1 MRLGK
6 ADLHIHS
13 TADDGL
19 ATPREILD
27 YAENHTDLDLIAITD
42 HDAIAG
48 ALEAQELALKGNYRV
63 QVIVGMEITTR
74 DGHLLA
80 LDIRRPIRMLQDME
94 TTIALVHEQGGFCV
108 IPHPLAWF
116 SMGARQS
123 LINRLAQDPA
133 DLSTPDGLEV
143 FNPSYAGRVTFAKV
157 YELNE
162 TRWHLARCAG
172 SDSHALHT
180 IGSAYTVFPLEEPAP
195 PGLVPA
201 NSQQAPLEAAQSRR
215 RYLVSALRQAL
226 AAKTTDFHGY
236 FWTMDDHLS
245 IAVPQMFRSMILTP
259 GARVKRTIGW
269 LRDEKR
275 AVIMRQQ
282 R

>member
-1 MRLGK
+1 MTRMRLGK

-19 ATPREILD
+19 ATPKEILD
-27 YAENHTDLDLIAITD
+27 YAENQTNLDLIAITD
-42 HDAIAG
+42 HDAIDG
-48 ALEAQELALKGNYRV
+48 ALEAQELAIKGNYRV

-80 LDIRRPIRMLQDME
+80 LDIRRPIRMLLDME
-94 TTIALVHEQGGFCV
+94 TTIALVHEQGGFCL

-116 SMGARQS
+116 SLGARQS
-123 LINRLAQDPA
+123 LINRLTQGPA
-133 DLSTPDGLEV
+133 GPSTPDGLEV
-143 FNPSYAGRVTFAKV
+143 FNPSYAGRVVFAKV

-180 IGSAYTVFPLEEPAP
+180 IGSAYTIFPLEESPTAGP
-195 PGLVPA
+195 TLTQEDA
-201 NSQQAPLEAAQSRR
+201 WSRR
-215 RYLVSALRQAL
+215 RALITALRRAL
-226 AAKTTDFHGY
+226 ATKTTDFHGS

-245 IAVPQMFRSMILTP
+245 IAVPQMIRSMLLTP
-259 GARVKRTIGW
+259 GARVRRTLNW
-269 LRDEKR
+269 LHAERHAPYK
-275 AVIMRQQ
+275 
-282 R
+282 